1 MEKLKIFGQYS
12 DLLEPHRYL
21 GRRFLQGKVLNQ
33 LGLRDKRGTCLI
45 QTWVSRWILWADEK
59 ERKDFRKYLPA
70 TTTTA
75 LFMSLRAHIVWMHN
89 TSEQANCCLQLHSSL
104 KLCRVS
110 RSPLQ
115 CRRCISPET
124 QPAFSSQQIIFIST
138 HQEDLPFF
146 KMLSSLSN
154 WISTLVHFKFF
165 FSPKS
170 QPIG

>member
-1 MEKLKIFGQYS
+1 M
-12 DLLEPHRYL
+12 
-21 GRRFLQGKVLNQ
+21 
-33 LGLRDKRGTCLI
+33 I
-45 QTWVSRWILWADEK
+45 QTWVPEWILWADEK
-59 ERKDFRKYLPA
+59 DRKDFRKYLPA

-110 RSPLQ
+110 RSLLQ

-138 HQEDLPFF
+138 YQEDMPFF

-154 WISTLVHFKFF
+154 WIYNHWYILNSFFPLKANPLGKFSTHGILTTHGCIQQT
-165 FSPKS
+165 PWA
-170 QPIG
+170 QPCKKGEN